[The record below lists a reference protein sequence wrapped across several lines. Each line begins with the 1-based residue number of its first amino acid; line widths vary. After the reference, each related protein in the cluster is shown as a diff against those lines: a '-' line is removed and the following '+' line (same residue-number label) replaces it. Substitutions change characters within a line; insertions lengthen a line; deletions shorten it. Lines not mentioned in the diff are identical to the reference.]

1 MMASARNWLRTF
13 DSLQDPS
20 YRWFWI
26 SISTGFLAFQTQ
38 MVARGWLVYEMTDS
52 PLALGLV
59 AGAWGLSTLLLSPFG
74 GLIADRVEKR
84 NLIIAGQAFTGLL
97 SLTIAILIAVEAIQL
112 WHIIAASFIDG
123 MILSLTMPARQAII
137 PELVERTRLLNA
149 IAFNS
154 TGMNIT
160 RIVGPILA
168 GFLVKPISISGVFFV
183 ITGLYLLAIFAMRK
197 VPATGKTPKPQQI
210 GIIKDLAGGFAY
222 VRRQPILIIL
232 LVLEFVVNLLGW
244 PYATL
249 MPVFARDVLGVG
261 AEGLGA
267 LVSASGVGAL
277 LGSLGL
283 ASLGNFKRKGLLL
296 LGFIILFGGGLILF
310 SNSRIFS
317 LSLLLLLITG
327 SASTAC
333 FTMNN
338 TLIQFNTSQEVRGR
352 VMAIY
357 MMMWTGESFG
367 TLPVSAIA
375 GVIGAPVTVSACGLL
390 LALLAIGTLFAVS
403 KLRRLE

>member
-1 MMASARNWLRTF
+1 M
-13 DSLQDPS
+13 
-20 YRWFWI
+20 
-26 SISTGFLAFQTQ
+26 SITTGFLAFQMQ

-59 AGAWGLSTLLLSPFG
+59 SIAWGLSTLLLSPFG

-84 NLIIAGQAFTGLL
+84 NLIIIGQALTGFL
-97 SLTIAILIAVEAIQL
+97 SLAVAILIAVKAIQL
-112 WHIIAASFIDG
+112 WHLIAASFIDG
-123 MILSLTMPARQAII
+123 VILSLAMPARQAII
-137 PELVERTRLLNA
+137 PELVGRTRLLNA

-154 TGMNIT
+154 TGMNVT

-168 GFLVKPISISGVFFV
+168 GFLVKPIGVSGVYFV
-183 ITGLYLLAIFAMRK
+183 IAGLYLSAIVTMQK
-197 VPATGKTPKPQQI
+197 VPTTGTVARIQPVSL
-210 GIIKDLAGGFAY
+210 IKDIAGGFAY
-222 VRRQPILIIL
+222 VRRHPLLRIL

-249 MPVFARDVLGVG
+249 LPVFARDVLNVG
-261 AEGLGA
+261 AAGLGT

-283 ASLGNFKRKGLLL
+283 ASLGNFRRKGLLL
-296 LGFIILFGGGLILF
+296 LGFIIVFGGGLILF
-310 SNSRIFS
+310 SNSGLF
-317 LSLLLLLITG
+317 LASLLLLLVIG
-327 SASTAC
+327 AASNAC

-338 TLIQFNTSQEVRGR
+338 TLIQINASPEVRGR
-352 VMAIY
+352 VMSIY

-375 GVIGAPVTVSACGLL
+375 GAIGAPVTVSACGLL
-390 LALLAIGTLFAVS
+390 LALLAIGTLFLVPN
-403 KLRRLE
+403 LRRPE

>member
-1 MMASARNWLRTF
+1 M
-13 DSLQDPS
+13 
-20 YRWFWI
+20 
-26 SISTGFLAFQTQ
+26 SITTGFLAFQMQ

-59 AGAWGLSTLLLSPFG
+59 SVAWGLSTLLLSPFG

-84 NLIIAGQAFTGLL
+84 NLIIIGQALTALL
-97 SLTIAILIAVEAIQL
+97 SLAVGILIAVKAIQL
-112 WHIIAASFIDG
+112 WHLIAASFIDG

-137 PELVERTRLLNA
+137 PELVGRTRLLNA

-168 GFLVKPISISGVFFV
+168 GFLVKPISVSGVYF
-183 ITGLYLLAIFAMRK
+183 IIAGLYLSAIVTMRN
-197 VPATGKTPKPQQI
+197 VPTTGTAAKIQQAS
-210 GIIKDLAGGFAY
+210 IIKDIAGGFSY
-222 VRRQPILIIL
+222 VRHHPLLITL
-232 LVLEFVVNLLGW
+232 LTLEFVVNLLGA

-261 AEGLGA
+261 AAGLGT

-283 ASLGNFKRKGLLL
+283 AFLGNFRRKGLLL
-296 LGFIILFGGGLILF
+296 LGFIIVFGGGLILF
-310 SNSRIFS
+310 SNSGLFLI
-317 LSLLLLLITG
+317 SLLLLLVIG
-327 SASTAC
+327 GASTAC

-338 TLIQFNTSQEVRGR
+338 TLIQMNTSQEVRGR
-352 VMAIY
+352 VMSIY
-357 MMMWTGESFG
+357 MTMWTGESFG

-375 GVIGAPVTVSACGLL
+375 GIAGAPLTVSACGLL
-390 LALLAIGTLFAVS
+390 LALLAVGTLFAVPN
-403 KLRRLE
+403 LRRAE